1 MRHRSRLR
9 RLEAGVRWLE
19 TEGVIRRAEL
29 RLKLA
34 RMMQEM
40 ADYLATNPAIA
51 KKHPSLPDG
60 LPRPSPH
67 LRPRLPAPVVVAEK
81 PRDDTPGAA
90 ADAPPR
96 ARNSEAS
103 RGVRLHRIEQVGARR
118 IPRDAA

>member
-1 MRHRSRLR
+1 MRHRGRLR

-34 RMMQEM
+34 RMTQEM

-51 KKHPSLPDG
+51 KKHPSLLDG

-67 LRPRLPAPVVVAEK
+67 LRPRAPAPVVVAES
-81 PRDDTPGAA
+81 PPPEVEAQPDTQDTA

-96 ARNSEAS
+96 DEDSDD
-103 RGVRLHRIEQVGARR
+103 G
-118 IPRDAA
+118 

>member
-1 MRHRSRLR
+1 MRHRGRLR

-34 RMMQEM
+34 RMTQEM

-51 KKHPSLPDG
+51 KKHPSLLDG

-67 LRPRLPAPVVVAEK
+67 LRPRVSTLVVVAESR
-81 PRDDTPGAA
+81 PEDTPGAA

-96 ARNSEAS
+96 KE
-103 RGVRLHRIEQVGARR
+103 
-118 IPRDAA
+118 DADDG